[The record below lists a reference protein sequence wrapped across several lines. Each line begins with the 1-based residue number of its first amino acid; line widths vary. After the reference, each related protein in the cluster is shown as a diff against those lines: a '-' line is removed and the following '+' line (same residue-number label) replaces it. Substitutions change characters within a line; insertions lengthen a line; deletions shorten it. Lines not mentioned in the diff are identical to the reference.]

1 MTSALWTLPT
11 IVDQV
16 ETTKIEQLPKR
27 ETRLLISL
35 VVSRNGNDFVENH
48 ALSFEGTEL
57 FSCTYLTSLT
67 AEMIQ
72 LAYGKLVDLGKTE
85 LLNRTSIKS
94 KKNGLRHL
102 MICFDDGPCYEV
114 VCKGFSHAKQ

>member
-114 VCKGFSHAKQ
+114 VWKGFSHAKQ